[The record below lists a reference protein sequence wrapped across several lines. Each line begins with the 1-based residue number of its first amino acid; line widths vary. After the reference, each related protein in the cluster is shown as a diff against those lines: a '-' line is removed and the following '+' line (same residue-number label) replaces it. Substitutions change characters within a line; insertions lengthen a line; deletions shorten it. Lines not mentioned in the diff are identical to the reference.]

1 MKKYP
6 AGSLSIGYFFPSLI
20 LFYKITVIVNPLPF
34 LFSAVIL
41 GFSAFHF
48 HDLCVCIDDRQW
60 CLELVARVCDK
71 AFLFLDTLFY
81 RSEYHPGKDHYQQK
95 DVFCSVFCLRHSV
108 AVDSLESCGFVF
120 LLSWSGVYSSAVSSS
135 TAAILSRSQSVTSP
149 FSSTVTVK

>member
-1 MKKYP
+1 MKNTRRAVCP
-6 AGSLSIGYFFPSLI
+6 SGIFSSLI

-48 HDLCVCIDDRQW
+48 HDLCVCINDRQW

-81 RSEYHPGKDHYQQK
+81 RSEYHPGKITTSRKTY
-95 DVFCSVFCLRHSV
+95 FAPSSV
-108 AVDSLESCGFVF
+108 
-120 LLSWSGVYSSAVSSS
+120 
-135 TAAILSRSQSVTSP
+135 SVTL
-149 FSSTVTVK
+149 